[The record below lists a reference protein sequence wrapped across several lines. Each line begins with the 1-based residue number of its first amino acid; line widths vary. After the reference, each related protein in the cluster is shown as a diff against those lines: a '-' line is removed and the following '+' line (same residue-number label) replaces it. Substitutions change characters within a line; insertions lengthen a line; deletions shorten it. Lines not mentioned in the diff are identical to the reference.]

1 MAKND
6 YYEILGV
13 DRKASA
19 DEVKRAYKK
28 LARKFHPDLNPGDK
42 KAEEKF
48 KEISEAYAVLSDP
61 KKRRRFDTLGHAAFA
76 GGSPW
81 GERGAPPTVD
91 EILRE
96 FNLGDLFGNI
106 FGGRRGRSGPA
117 GGGFSGGG
125 FWPGGGP
132 SQPVKGED
140 VQYSIQVSFDDALK
154 GLSATISVPKTEIV
168 NGRKRRSNERIQ
180 VKIPAGVANGS
191 RIRLAG
197 KGEPSPGGGPPGDL
211 YITTNVQ
218 SHPNFERKGDNL
230 YLDLPATLGE
240 MLLGTRVEIHTYE
253 GTTKMTIP
261 PNTQSGQT
269 FRLSG
274 KGAPR
279 LKGKGKGDLFV
290 TVQVALPK
298 HLDEESQ
305 RLLRD
310 FEERNPIHPRS
321 EMTGVSQ

>member
-1 MAKND
+1 MAKKD
-6 YYEILGV
+6 YYEILGLN
-13 DRKASA
+13 RKASA

-28 LARKFHPDLNPGDK
+28 LARKYHPDLNPGDK
-42 KAEEKF
+42 KAEDQF
-48 KEISEAYAVLSDP
+48 KEISEAYAVLSD
-61 KKRRRFDTLGHAAFA
+61 KEKRARYDTMGHAAFA
-76 GGSPW
+76 GASPW
-81 GERGAPPTVD
+81 GARGAPPTVD

-106 FGGRRGRSGPA
+106 FGG
-117 GGGFSGGG
+117 GGGRARASSSGGN
-125 FWPGGGP
+125 FWSSGGP
-132 SQPVKGED
+132 SPPVKGED
-140 VQYSIQVSFDDALK
+140 VQYSIQISFNDALK
-154 GLSATISVPKTEIV
+154 GLSTTISVPKTEIM
-168 NGRKRRSNERIQ
+168 NGQKRRSSERIQ
-180 VKIPAGVANGS
+180 VKIPAGVSNGS

-211 YITTNVQ
+211 FIIANVQ

-230 YLDLPATLGE
+230 YLELPVTLGE
-240 MLLGTRVEIHTYE
+240 AGLGARIEIHTYE

-269 FRLSG
+269 FRLAG

-279 LKGKGKGDLFV
+279 LKGSGKGDLFV
-290 TVQVALPK
+290 TVRVALPR

-310 FEERNPIHPRS
+310 FEGRNPMHPRS

>member
-1 MAKND
+1 MAKKD

-19 DEVKRAYKK
+19 DEVKRVYKK

-48 KEISEAYAVLSDP
+48 KEISEAYAVLSD
-61 KKRRRFDTLGHAAFA
+61 KEKRRRFDTMGHAAFS

-81 GERGAPPTVD
+81 GDRSAPPTVD

-96 FNLGDLFGNI
+96 FNLGDLLGNI
-106 FGGRRGRSGPA
+106 FGGGRSRS
-117 GGGFSGGG
+117 GFS
-125 FWPGGGP
+125 GGGP
-132 SQPVKGED
+132 SQPMKGED
-140 VQYSIQVSFDDALK
+140 VQYSIQVSFNDALK
-154 GLSATISVPKTEIV
+154 GLSTTISVPKTEIV
-168 NGRKRRSNERIQ
+168 NGQKRRSNERIQ
-180 VKIPAGVANGS
+180 VKIPAGVSNGS

-197 KGEPSPGGGPPGDL
+197 KGEPSPSGGPPGDL
-211 YITTNVQ
+211 YIITNVQ
-218 SHPNFERKGDNL
+218 PHPNFERKGDNL
-230 YLDLPATLGE
+230 YLELPVTLGE
-240 MLLGTRVEIHTYE
+240 VALGTRIEIHTYE

-261 PNTQSGQT
+261 PNTQTGQT
-269 FRLSG
+269 FRLAG
-274 KGAPR
+274 KGSPR
-279 LKGKGKGDLFV
+279 LKGNGKGDLFV
-290 TVQVALPK
+290 IVRVTFPK

-310 FEERNPIHPRS
+310 FEGRNPMHPRS